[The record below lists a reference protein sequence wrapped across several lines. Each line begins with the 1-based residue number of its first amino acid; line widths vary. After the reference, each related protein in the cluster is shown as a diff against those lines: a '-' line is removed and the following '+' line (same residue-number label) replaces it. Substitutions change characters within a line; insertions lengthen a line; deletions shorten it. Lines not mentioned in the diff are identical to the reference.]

1 MKYIP
6 RIDELLTAAPYQLG
20 IDNQSFRFEC
30 NTFILDACNN
40 KLNQIVQDQ
49 LNAAIPSGKA
59 TCDSSG
65 PQDLKYWVP
74 PRIQRVLL
82 SFFRYWRAESKDEP
96 GKGWMAYTET
106 MIGFYIERERIA
118 SDLPNEAFLY
128 LGAVYIDDSAYKGQ
142 LVDPHSIPIVLGRE
156 AYGMPK
162 NPGQIFYCPQPHDP
176 YGAKLQMWDSDGG
189 PFALTD
195 AIVVDPDM
203 DEAQRGACPIVLQSG
218 GAPTERDEAG
228 RYRVLA
234 AMLDLDPEEL
244 VRRLR
249 EAPQPLGTHARLL
262 RLPEAQRE
270 RERDVVVQD
279 DLLFHVMLVG
289 LKQFP
294 DPKSKFQTNQPL
306 DACYQAIVET
316 PLEEDPDNKLPAWD
330 QMYDG
335 HAIEFPKVSHISLP
349 DRFGIIYDHND
360 PKRRIDVAR
369 HRIFY
374 QHGTLIFANPDR
386 VRVWDPEV

>member
-6 RIDELLTAAPYQLG
+6 RIDELLTAAPYRLG
-20 IDNQSFRFEC
+20 IDNQAFRFEC
-30 NTFILDACNN
+30 NTFVLDACNN

-59 TCDSSG
+59 TCDQSG
-65 PQDLKYWVP
+65 PQDLKYFVP

-82 SFFRYWRAESKDEP
+82 SFFRYWRAESEKEP
-96 GKGWMAYTET
+96 GKGWMAYTEA
-106 MIGFYIERERIA
+106 MIGFYIERQRIA

-128 LGAVYIDDSAYKGQ
+128 LGAVYIDDSAYTGQ
-142 LVDPHSIPIVLGRE
+142 LIDPHSIPIVLGRE

-176 YGAKLQMWDSDGG
+176 YGAKLQIWDSSGG

-203 DEAQRGACPIVLQSG
+203 DEAKRGACPVTPPSG
-218 GAPTERDEAG
+218 GPPASIGDPG
-228 RYRVLA
+228 RYQVLA
-234 AMLDLDPEEL
+234 ALLEMDSEDL

-249 EAPQPLGTHARLL
+249 EAPDLGRHARLL
-262 RLPEAQRE
+262 RLPATNRE
-270 RERDVVVQD
+270 REREVVVQD
-279 DLLFHVMLVG
+279 DLLFHLMLVG

-294 DPKSKFQTNQPL
+294 DPKSKFQSNQTL

-316 PLEEDPDNKLPAWD
+316 PLEEDPNNPLPSWD
-330 QMYDG
+330 SIMYD
-335 HAIEFPKVSHISLP
+335 HTIEFPPVSRVDLLESFCIPHQ
-349 DRFGIIYDHND
+349 DRRVEVTQD
-360 PKRRIDVAR
+360 RM
-369 HRIFY
+369 FY
-374 QHGTLIFANPDR
+374 QRGTLIFANPDR
-386 VRVWDPEV
+386 VRVWDPD